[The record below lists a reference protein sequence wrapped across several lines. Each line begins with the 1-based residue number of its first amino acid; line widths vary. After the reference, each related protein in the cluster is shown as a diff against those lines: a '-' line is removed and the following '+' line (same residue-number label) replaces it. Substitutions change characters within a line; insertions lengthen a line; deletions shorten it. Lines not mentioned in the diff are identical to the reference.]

1 VKTCTR
7 RLLDSLI

>member
-7 RLLDSLI
+7 